1 LKNTFLS
8 AEWRKLILANHSVD
22 PAILKPYLP
31 ARTELDTWNNTC
43 YVSVVGFRF
52 MHTRIK
58 GIPIPFHTSF
68 PEVNLRFY
76 VRYKDNGEW
85 KAGAVFIKEM
95 VPKPAVTMVANTLF
109 REHYVTLPM
118 DYTWKEHY
126 DHHEVA
132 YRWKKNGVWNSV
144 SVKAGLQL
152 LDMPVG
158 SEAEFMTEHYWGYT
172 RLSPRQTS
180 EYAVEHDR
188 WQTYAIHDY
197 VMDINFHD
205 SFGHEFAYLAQ
216 EKPTSVFLAEGSSVR
231 VGDGKRI

>member
-1 LKNTFLS
+1 MNSTFLS
-8 AEWRKLILANHSVD
+8 AEWRKLILANYSVD
-22 PAILKPYLP
+22 PAILQPYLP
-31 ARTELDTWNNTC
+31 ARTELDIWNNTC

-52 MHTRIK
+52 MYSKIK
-58 GIPIPFHTSF
+58 GLPIPFHSSF

-76 VRYKDNGEW
+76 VRYKDDGKW

-109 REHYVTLPM
+109 REHYVTVPM
-118 DYTWKEHY
+118 NYTWNEH
-126 DHHEVA
+126 DDNLDIA
-132 YRWKKNGVWNSV
+132 YRWKKNDVWNSV
-144 SVKAGLQL
+144 SVQAGTQL

-172 RLSPRQTS
+172 RLSPSQTS

-188 WQTYAIHDY
+188 WQTYPIRDY

-205 SFGHEFAYLAQ
+205 SFGHEFGYLAH

>member
-1 LKNTFLS
+1 MNSTFLS
-8 AEWRKLILANHSVD
+8 AEWRKLILANYSVD
-22 PAILKPYLP
+22 PAILQPYLP
-31 ARTELDTWNNTC
+31 ARTELDIWNDTC

-52 MHTRIK
+52 MHTKIK
-58 GIPIPFHTSF
+58 GLPIPFHTSF

-76 VRYKDNGEW
+76 VRYKDSGEW
-85 KAGAVFIKEM
+85 KAGAVFIREM
-95 VPKPAVTMVANTLF
+95 VPKPGVTLVANTLF
-109 REHYVTLPM
+109 SEHYVTIPM
-118 DYTWKEHY
+118 DYVWKEH
-126 DHHEVA
+126 DDNLDVA

-152 LDMPVG
+152 LDIPVG

-188 WQTYAIHDY
+188 WQTYAIRDY
-197 VMDINFHD
+197 AMDINFHD
-205 SFGHEFAYLAQ
+205 SFGHEFGYLAQ
-216 EKPTSVFLAEGSSVR
+216 EKPNSVFLAEGSSVR